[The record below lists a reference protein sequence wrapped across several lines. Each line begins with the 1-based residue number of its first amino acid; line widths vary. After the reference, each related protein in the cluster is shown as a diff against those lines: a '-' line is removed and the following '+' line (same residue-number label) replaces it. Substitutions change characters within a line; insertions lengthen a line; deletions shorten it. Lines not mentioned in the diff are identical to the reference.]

1 MLDLELTIEGLISI
15 CLVNVVCMCVVVCV
29 VQPASAEQCY
39 YTEEH

>member
-1 MLDLELTIEGLISI
+1 MLNLELTIEGLISI

-29 VQPASAEQCY
+29 QPASAEQCY

>member
-29 VQPASAEQCY
+29 PAAEQCY